1 MISTSAATTSAD
13 DDPALATPTATTTTA
28 IPVATTTAVVATTTT
43 TTTTT
48 MPVTTTTNSTTTST
62 TTSTSTTTTTTVPK
76 RVAIAWP
83 TDDSAA
89 VAIPRLCVSAT
100 SARQPRVPIASLT
113 KMMTVWVVLHQ
124 LPLTFQEPGPCLVVN
139 AYDVALYEHDVA
151 TGQSNARIAMGEK
164 ICEGTLLRGLLV
176 HSAGDYSQLLQ
187 RMIGWSPATFVRVMN
202 IDARKMGLSRTHYVD
217 LTGILPEDQS
227 TAGDQATLA
236 VTLMTNEPI
245 VDQIVALTHV
255 SLPYNGVVV
264 SYTPYIGVANVV
276 GVKSGFTNPAGGCDV
291 MAVKVTIGANS
302 FLTYAVVLG
311 QHGGNALNV
320 AGSAA
325 LTVSRS
331 LRSSIKQV
339 RTPSGFQLEWI
350 GPAADVKG

>member
-1 MISTSAATTSAD
+1 
-13 DDPALATPTATTTTA
+13 
-28 IPVATTTAVVATTTT
+28 
-43 TTTTT
+43 
-48 MPVTTTTNSTTTST
+48 
-62 TTSTSTTTTTTVPK
+62 
-76 RVAIAWP
+76 
-83 TDDSAA
+83 
-89 VAIPRLCVSAT
+89 
-100 SARQPRVPIASLT
+100 
-113 KMMTVWVVLHQ
+113 MMTVWVVLHE
-124 LPLTFQEPGPCLVVN
+124 LPLTFQQRGPCLVVN
-139 AYDVALYEHDVA
+139 AHDVALYDYDVA
-151 TGQSNARIAMGEK
+151 TGQSNARIALGER

-187 RMIGWSPATFVRVMN
+187 SMIGWSPVTFVRMMN

-217 LTGILPEDQS
+217 LTGILPGDQS

-255 SLPYNGVVV
+255 ALPYNGVVV

-291 MAVKVTIGANS
+291 MAVKVTIGANT
-302 FLTYAVVLG
+302 FLTYVVVLG
-311 QHGGNALNV
+311 QHGWNALNV

-325 LTVSRS
+325 LTISRS

-339 RTPSGFQLEWI
+339 RTPSGVQLEWV

>member
-1 MISTSAATTSAD
+1 MAPRTHHWLRRCVLLSVVLSSLVVSTTASTTSAHN
-13 DDPALATPTATTTTA
+13 DPTL
-28 IPVATTTAVVATTTT
+28 ATTTT
-43 TTTTT
+43 TTAPPTCTTR
-48 MPVTTTTNSTTTST
+48 TSP
-62 TTSTSTTTTTTVPK
+62 TTTTVPK
-76 RVAIAWP
+76 TTAIAWP
-83 TDDSAA
+83 IDDSAA

-100 SARQPRVPIASLT
+100 SSRQPRVPIASLT
-113 KMMTVWVVLHQ
+113 KMMTVWVVLHE
-124 LPLTFQEPGPCLVVN
+124 LPLTFQQRGPCLVVN
-139 AYDVALYEHDVA
+139 AHDVALYEHDVA

-255 SLPYNGVVV
+255 
-264 SYTPYIGVANVV
+264 
-276 GVKSGFTNPAGGCDV
+276 
-291 MAVKVTIGANS
+291 
-302 FLTYAVVLG
+302 
-311 QHGGNALNV
+311 
-320 AGSAA
+320 
-325 LTVSRS
+325 
-331 LRSSIKQV
+331 
-339 RTPSGFQLEWI
+339 
-350 GPAADVKG
+350 